1 MYIILKQLHSF
12 TAYFAILFLV
22 IAITWSFYGWFSKKN
37 FTKTSKNIILL
48 GLIGTHVQMLI
59 GIVIYFVSPLGW
71 SNFSGEAMKNSL
83 SRLYILEHPILMLL
97 GIGLITYSYSK
108 SKRNMNSHNKFR
120 VIAIFYSLGLIAILL
135 RVPWKVWM
143 N

>member
-59 GIVIYFVSPLGW
+59 GIVIYFVSPLGL